1 MPDRAMC
8 HWKISVVIIISPWQR
23 LQKWNFIG
31 LWRGAFC
38 SYSILPSQFSLDHD
52 NYYYAPRMA
61 PHHHHNAHV
70 PGISSHL
77 DHGQSAAEHETPHER
92 RRKNIMLAETIIRW
106 YWVVLVVNYFIMI
119 LIIHRIYNNSIS
131 TIPEPCVRPLLSYT
145 ETLR

>member
-1 MPDRAMC
+1 MPLKDQRRRHHNIAMAEAAEVEFY
-8 HWKISVVIIISPWQR
+8 WLVKRR
-23 LQKWNFIG
+23 LLFP
-31 LWRGAFC
+31 F
-38 SYSILPSQFSLDHD
+38 YSAFSLDHD

-92 RRKNIMLAETIIRW
+92 RRKKIMLAETIIRW